1 MTAKARSLN
10 LHQLE
15 IFAAAAH
22 QGSFTRAAQA
32 LLLSEPAVS
41 QQIKLLEAT
50 IGTQLFE
57 RLPRRPIR
65 LTDAG
70 WVLLETCDT
79 VFQELEATLKRI
91 GALQGVSTARVRLG
105 TGTGYGGYLLPPI
118 VASFREQYPEI
129 HVSVSIEV
137 TPHWTEKVRRREV
150 DLAVVTGA
158 VDDPEITAI
167 PFDHKDLV
175 WIALSD
181 HRLADMQSIP
191 LQALQS
197 ERLIVGA
204 PPSAGSRALDSLA
217 ESHGI
222 VLHPDFELA
231 GTEACITAAL
241 NGMGVALVPYAT
253 VLSRELPGR
262 VAVLDVEAFP
272 VREDRSLIWRTG
284 DLPPA
289 ACTFRDYL
297 LGRSHGPAAQ
307 PANLSLTA
315 GAGLARAPA

>member
-50 IGTQLFE
+50 VGAQLFE

-70 WVLLETCDT
+70 WLLLQTYDS
-79 VFQELEATLKRI
+79 VFQELEAALKRI
-91 GALQGVSTARVRLG
+91 EALQGTNSGRVSLGAG
-105 TGTGYGGYLLPPI
+105 TGFGSYLLPPI
-118 VASFREQYPEI
+118 VADFRQKYPDI
-129 HVSVSIEV
+129 PVTVSIEV
-137 TPHWTEKVRRREV
+137 VGHWIEKVRRREV
-150 DLAVVTGA
+150 DLAVITGD

-167 PFDHKDLV
+167 SFDHKDLV
-175 WIALSD
+175 WVALSD
-181 HRLADMQSIP
+181 HHLAGVRSIP
-191 LQALQS
+191 VEALKA

-204 PPSAGSRALDSLA
+204 PPSAGSRALDWLA
-217 ESHGI
+217 ETHGT
-222 VLHPDFELA
+222 VLHPAFELA
-231 GTEACITAAL
+231 GTEACVTAVL
-241 NGMGVALVPYAT
+241 NGMGIALVPYTT
-253 VLSRELPGR
+253 VLSRELSRR

-272 VREDRSLIWRTG
+272 VRSSRSLIWRTN
-284 DLPPA
+284 DLSPA
-289 ACTFRDYL
+289 ACTFRDYV
-297 LGRSHGPAAQ
+297 LGYGHSTVPRLPD
-307 PANLSLTA
+307 LSVI
-315 GAGLARAPA
+315 ARGDR